1 MNGRFRAIAL
11 GALVFFAVAGYI
23 GYRLFRASTP
33 PVPAV
38 VLRHANA
45 AALVSKSI
53 PARVDRLLHDR
64 YAPISERD
72 RNARLIALTFDDGP
86 YPVETPLLL
95 DELADLH
102 VPATFFLIGDDTEL
116 FPDFA
121 ARIEAQGDEIA
132 NHTMTHPARFD
143 ALPPAAVTKELRD
156 GAATLERYVRDPAI
170 RTMMRP
176 PHGRY
181 TLRTLQTA
189 QRDGY
194 DVVLWN
200 DDPGDWRSV
209 PARRILDHMEANA
222 TAPEIVLLHSGR
234 LNTIEALPEI
244 VSRFRAAGYTFV
256 TVGRLLAK
264 VPATQVLHP
273 AKLRV

>member
-1 MNGRFRAIAL
+1 VTARRVASLA
-11 GALVFFAVAGYI
+11 ALVAVAFIAYA

-33 PVPAV
+33 PEPAV
-38 VLRHANA
+38 VMRHANA
-45 AALVSKSI
+45 AALVSRSL

-64 YAPISERD
+64 YTAVRERGGYP
-72 RNARLIALTFDDGP
+72 RLIALTFDDGP

-102 VPATFFLIGDDTEL
+102 VPATFFLIGDDTEI
-116 FPDFA
+116 FPQLA
-121 ARIEAQGDEIA
+121 ERIEAQGDEIA

-143 ALPPAAVTKELRD
+143 ALAPAAVTKELRE

-189 QRDGY
+189 QHDGY
-194 DVVLWN
+194 DVILWN

-209 PARRILDHMEANA
+209 TPQRILDHMEANA
-222 TAPEIVLLHSGR
+222 SAPEIVLLHSGR
-234 LNTIEALPEI
+234 LNTVDALPEM
-244 VSRFRAAGYTFV
+244 VARFRAAGFTFV
-256 TVGRLLAK
+256 TVGHLLAK
-264 VPATQVLHP
+264 VPATAILHP